1 MLKINVMEPSKN
13 LSALSG
19 DEPVVLRGSAAH
31 AYRILERLVELRREV
46 NLFILDDMPDVFAS
60 PDKNHVLTDI
70 EGAIL
75 SMEFYLDVCVCEQAN
90 PKDEH

>member
-1 MLKINVMEPSKN
+1 
-13 LSALSG
+13 
-19 DEPVVLRGSAAH
+19 
-31 AYRILERLVELRREV
+31 
-46 NLFILDDMPDVFAS
+46 MPDVFAS